1 MGKLRLSWSSAVCLL
16 AFFPCRGA
24 AQLADP
30 AAYSGKRI
38 ASVRFEPPRQPLS
51 DAQLARS
58 FPLKSGSV
66 LTAGA
71 VRAAIKSL
79 YGTGHYTDVEVSVD
93 SGGPGGVALVVRTK
107 DQWFVGPVDVQGK
120 INKPPNRGQ
129 LSNATTLQLGQ
140 PFNDDDLR
148 GAVQGMQSLL
158 QRNGL
163 YGATIEPRVTRDPE
177 HQQTSVTFVVKTG
190 KRARFTTP
198 NVTGDTRI
206 PAPQVAKAAKYKGW
220 FRWKPATNQDA
231 QAGAK
236 NARHKYEKQNRL
248 TASVRLSR
256 RDYDAATNTVKPTLN
271 ANGGPKV
278 KINVTGGTISKGKL
292 KSYVP
297 VFDEQTVN
305 RDLLVQGA
313 GNLHDY
319 FQSAGYF
326 DAEVDF
332 RIKDA
337 GPDEQDITY
346 VLELG
351 PRHKLVSV
359 AIQGNHYFRRQDIRE
374 RMYLQPSGFIRLRH
388 GRYSESFVRRDKEA
402 IESLYKANGFRD
414 VKVTATSIDDY
425 KGKTGNV
432 AVTVKIEE
440 GPQYSVSSL
449 TLEGFDQL
457 DKKNIAGNLALSPGE
472 PFSEANV
479 AMDSDYILRTYQ
491 AAGFPDATFDWKMTP
506 AATLHQVDIHYQ
518 VTEGMREFVRDL
530 LVTGLTHTR
539 RSLVDPAL
547 HLHAGDPLSW
557 VEMGAIQRN
566 LYELGVFDTVD
577 MAIQNPDGETQDKY
591 VVYHLTEGHR
601 YSVAVGLGAEIAE
614 IGGSQYSLDN
624 PQGQTGFSPRGSFE
638 ISRLDMF
645 GLGQSLNF
653 KSRVSSLDDLA
664 SLNYLIPRID
674 NVEGRDISVTLLYD
688 NERDVRT
695 FASRRLEGDLQLAQ
709 KLSKSTRVFWR
720 YSYRD
725 SKVDP
730 GTLKINPLLIPL
742 YSQPALIGEVSA
754 NLVQDRRDNA
764 ANAHHGIYNTVDVG
778 VSTHLFGSRQNF
790 GKILIRSSYYHPIK
804 GNLVLASN
812 TEFGFIA
819 PFGVPSGEDASEF
832 IPLPERFF
840 GGGGTSERGFPE
852 DQAGPRD
859 SETGFP
865 LGGNALLFHS
875 TELRFPLIGDNIGGV
890 LFHDM
895 GNVYSTLRAISF
907 GVHQTSLTDFDYMNH
922 AVGFGIRY
930 QTPLGPVRVD
940 LAYSINPPRFNGL
953 EGTYDQ
959 LLFGGATRVLQS
971 VSHFQFFFSIG
982 QAF

>member
-1 MGKLRLSWSSAVCLL
+1 
-16 AFFPCRGA
+16 
-24 AQLADP
+24 
-30 AAYSGKRI
+30 
-38 ASVRFEPPRQPLS
+38 
-51 DAQLARS
+51 
-58 FPLKSGSV
+58 
-66 LTAGA
+66 
-71 VRAAIKSL
+71 
-79 YGTGHYTDVEVSVD
+79 
-93 SGGPGGVALVVRTK
+93 
-107 DQWFVGPVDVQGK
+107 
-120 INKPPNRGQ
+120 
-129 LSNATTLQLGQ
+129 
-140 PFNDDDLR
+140 
-148 GAVQGMQSLL
+148 
-158 QRNGL
+158 
-163 YGATIEPRVTRDPE
+163 
-177 HQQTSVTFVVKTG
+177 
-190 KRARFTTP
+190 
-198 NVTGDTRI
+198 
-206 PAPQVAKAAKYKGW
+206 VAKAAKYKGW
-220 FRWKPATNQDA
+220 FRWKPATNETA
-231 QAGAK
+231 QAGVR
-236 NARHKYEKQNRL
+236 NARHKFEKQNRL
-248 TASVRLSR
+248 TASVRLAR
-256 RDYDAATNTVKPTLN
+256 RDYDAASNTIKPTLD

-278 KINVTGGTISKGKL
+278 KINVTGAKISKGKL
-292 KSYVP
+292 KEYVP

-332 RIKDA
+332 RMKDA

-359 AIQGNHYFRRQDIRE
+359 AIQGNHYFRTKDIRE
-374 RMYLQPSGFIRLRH
+374 RMYMQPSGFIRLRH
-388 GRYSESFVRRDKEA
+388 GRYSEAFVRRDKEA
-402 IESLYKANGFRD
+402 VQSLYKGNGFRD
-414 VKVTATSIDDY
+414 VKVTATSVDDY

-432 AVTVKIEE
+432 AVTVKIDE
-440 GPQYSVSSL
+440 GPQYSVSGL

-457 DKKNIAGNLALSPGE
+457 GKNNIAANLAVSPGE

-479 AMDSDYILRTYQ
+479 ALDRDYILRTYQ
-491 AAGFPDATFDWKMTP
+491 AAGFPDAAFDWKMTP
-506 AATLHQVDIHYQ
+506 AATPHQFDVRYQ
-518 VTEGMREFVRDL
+518 VTEGSREFVRDL
-530 LVTGLTHTR
+530 LITGLTHTR
-539 RSLVDPAL
+539 RSLVDPGL
-547 HLHAGDPLSW
+547 HLHPGDPLSW

-577 MAIQNPDGETQDKY
+577 MAIQNPDGDTQDKY

-664 SLNYLIPRID
+664 SLNYLIPRIH
-674 NVEGRDISVTLLYD
+674 NVEGRDISITLLYD
-688 NERDVRT
+688 SERDVRT
-695 FASRRLEGDLQLAQ
+695 FASRRLEADLQLSQ
-709 KLSKSTRVFWR
+709 KLSKATRVFWR

-742 YSQPALIGEVSA
+742 YSQPALIGELSA
-754 NLVQDRRDNA
+754 NLVQDRRDNP
-764 ANAHHGIYNTVDVG
+764 ANAHHGIYNTVDIG
-778 VSTHLFGSRQNF
+778 VSSHFFGSRQSF
-790 GKILIRSSYYHPIK
+790 GKILLHNSYYHPIH

-819 PFGVPSGEDASEF
+819 PFGVPSGENASEF

-840 GGGGTSERGFPE
+840 GGGGTSERGFPD

-859 SETGFP
+859 SDTGFP

-890 LFHDM
+890 LFHDI
-895 GNVYSTLRAISF
+895 GNVYSTLGAISF

-940 LAYSINPPRFNGL
+940 LAYSINPPTFNGL